1 MRLSTT
7 VIVIGLLLIVIPIP
21 VLPPF
26 VGTTIGVFLLLVG
39 LFLRFLGV

>member
-1 MRLSTT
+1 MRLSTK
-7 VIVIGLLLIVIPIP
+7 VVAVGLLLVVIPIP

-26 VGTTIGVFLLLVG
+26 VGSITGGALLLVG

>member
-1 MRLSTT
+1 MKLSTKA
-7 VIVIGLLLIVIPIP
+7 VAVGLLLVVIPIP

-26 VGTTIGVFLLLVG
+26 VGSIVGGVLLLVG

>member
-1 MRLSTT
+1 MRLSTPPL
-7 VIVIGLLLIVIPIP
+7 VIGFLLIVIPIP

-26 VGTTIGVFLLLVG
+26 VGTTIGIVLLLVG